1 MRYKLSFEIIK
12 YLLPPLMGAVI
23 GLFTNYLAIKML
35 FRPFKPVY
43 IFRVRIPFTPGVIP
57 KEHEKLAEKIGNTVG
72 EHLLT
77 IESLHDLFRKDAV
90 RLKIYSALENMYGQF
105 GILSSFITSDIKKMI
120 SDKVIEML
128 DRELPAVLDEL
139 DIHST
144 VTAKV
149 KEFSLERL
157 EEIILSVTRTQLSY
171 VTYFGGVLGFII
183 GCFQLIIYL
192 I

>member
-1 MRYKLSFEIIK
+1 MNIEMLK
-12 YLLPPLMGAVI
+12 YILPPLIGAVI

-43 IFRVRIPFTPGVIP
+43 IFGIRLPFTPGVIP

-72 EHLLT
+72 DHLLT
-77 IESLHDLFRKDAV
+77 NDSLHELFRKESV
-90 RLKIYSALENMYGQF
+90 REKIYNALENMYGQF

-120 SDKVIEML
+120 SEKVIEMM
-128 DRELPAVLDEL
+128 DKELPAVLEEL
-139 DIHST
+139 DIRET
-144 VTAKV
+144 VKTKV
-149 KEFSLERL
+149 REFSLERL
-157 EEIILSVTRTQLSY
+157 EEIILSVTRTQLAY

-183 GCFQLIIYL
+183 GCFQLLVYL